1 MSMRSKA
8 LMAFVLLVA
17 VGFAAAA
24 PAAALQVAPGEPD
37 PGSEPAADKIAFFLR
52 LIAVFPDLSVTVE
65 QLQLHFNEGWG
76 LGDLM
81 ICAAIASDTGIAFED
96 VLAAAATADGW
107 GEVANMFGL
116 QAKNLGQ
123 IVSFMMAQKNALKAA
138 DGKPGNGHGY
148 GYFRKHPIELPQI
161 PEDPET
167 TGDDQVDGAS
177 RGSSGHNGKAKGKSK
192 S

>member
-96 VLAAAATADGW
+96 VAAAATDGW

-123 IVSFMMAQKNALKAA
+123 IVSFMMAQKNAQGGRWQTQRSRL
-138 DGKPGNGHGY
+138 
-148 GYFRKHPIELPQI
+148 RLLREHPIELPRS
-161 PEDPET
+161 EA
-167 TGDDQVDGAS
+167 GNAG
-177 RGSSGHNGKAKGKSK
+177 R
-192 S
+192 